1 MMKTTGH
8 RRARDARPVTHQGPF
23 TFSSFQLKALKT
35 FRCLHCSDAMELV
48 GGSLQCGTCL
58 RTYAILPGGII
69 DALGRIDGPLN
80 LAQRSG
86 QWLLTA
92 WAYDRFW
99 RKRALSLL
107 SGISFPPELEIEIVA
122 RTVGLE
128 SVEVLLD
135 NACGNAYYG
144 RALARKMAR
153 LGTEG
158 VVIAND
164 LSLPM
169 LERALAY
176 ARQEGIADR
185 MLFVRSDSERMPF
198 TSKSIDA
205 ITCGGSFNEFQK
217 PEAYLV
223 ESSRVLTPGGSMSL
237 MCQVRASRAI
247 SAAVQGVLGR
257 VTGLRFPSYEDLI
270 GSLTTYLSVEAVLHV
285 GAVMLS
291 KLKPQGSGSRRIS
304 GPAMVDPRDLTISAP
319 ISPN

>member
-1 MMKTTGH
+1 
-8 RRARDARPVTHQGPF
+8 
-23 TFSSFQLKALKT
+23 
-35 FRCLHCSDAMELV
+35 
-48 GGSLQCGTCL
+48 
-58 RTYAILPGGII
+58 
-69 DALGRIDGPLN
+69 
-80 LAQRSG
+80 
-86 QWLLTA
+86 
-92 WAYDRFW
+92 
-99 RKRALSLL
+99 
-107 SGISFPPELEIEIVA
+107 
-122 RTVGLE
+122 
-128 SVEVLLD
+128 
-135 NACGNAYYG
+135 
-144 RALARKMAR
+144 
-153 LGTEG
+153 
-158 VVIAND
+158 
-164 LSLPM
+164 M

-176 ARQEGIADR
+176 ARQEGVADR

-198 TSKSIDA
+198 SSKSLDA